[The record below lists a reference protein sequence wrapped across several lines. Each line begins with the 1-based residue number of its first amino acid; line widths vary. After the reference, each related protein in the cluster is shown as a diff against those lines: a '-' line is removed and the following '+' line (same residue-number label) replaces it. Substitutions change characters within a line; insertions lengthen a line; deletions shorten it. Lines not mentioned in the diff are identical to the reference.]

1 MQSEQLHLTGEKVCR
16 QNSKDRVGNATAPMI
31 EGPASKTMQVS
42 LYLVDIQDIIP

>member
-1 MQSEQLHLTGEKVCR
+1 MQSEQLHLTGEKVCK